1 MSFEWIETLG
11 DLIVKTG
18 SIDELREILA
28 KTARDLGF
36 DRFALSLEIG
46 CGSEFGTSV
55 LIHDYP
61 ASWADVYIGFNLAE
75 TDPIRRAAERSLLG
89 FKWKRVRHLIP
100 VTDFE
105 RRTFEAGHK
114 HGIVDGYTVPR
125 HIPGEITG
133 SCSFVIGPGRT
144 LPEAL
149 LPGAELLGAIAL
161 ASARH
166 LSGWEE
172 RSEPPKITDRQR
184 DCVLWAARGKT
195 DWEISRILGISRDT
209 VVQHL
214 REARDRYDADKRA
227 SLILCALFDGLISF
241 ADIFRWRERRQRRR

>member
-1 MSFEWIETLG
+1 MYSKLVESLG
-11 DLIVKTG
+11 ELIVTAN
-18 SIDELREILA
+18 SVDELHEMLA
-28 KTARDLGF
+28 KATHDLGF

-46 CGSEFGTSV
+46 CGSAFGTSV

-61 ASWADVYIGFNLAE
+61 QSWADVYIGFNLAQ

-89 FKWKRVRHLIP
+89 FKWKRIRHLIP

-105 RRTFEAGHK
+105 RRTFEAGYK

-125 HIPGEITG
+125 HMPGEITG
-133 SCSFVIGPGRT
+133 SCSFVVGPDRV
-144 LPEAL
+144 LPETM
-149 LPGAELLGAIAL
+149 LPAAELLGAVAM
-161 ASARH
+161 ASARKV
-166 LSGWEE
+166 SGWEE
-172 RSEPPKITDRQR
+172 RSDPPKLTDRQR

-214 REARDRYDADKRA
+214 REARDRYDAGKRA
-227 SLILCALFDGLISF
+227 SLILCTLFDGLISF
-241 ADIFRWRERRQRRR
+241 ADIFRWRERR

>member
-1 MSFEWIETLG
+1 MSFEWIESLG
-11 DLIVKTG
+11 ELIVKAS
-18 SIDELREILA
+18 SIDELHEMLA
-28 KTARDLGF
+28 KITHDLGF

-61 ASWADVYIGFNLAE
+61 ASWADMYIGFNLAE

-89 FKWKRVRHLIP
+89 FEWKRIRHLTP
-100 VTDFE
+100 VSEFE
-105 RRTFEAGHK
+105 RRTFEAGQRQ
-114 HGIVDGYTVPR
+114 GIVDGYTVPR
-125 HIPGEITG
+125 HMPGEVTG
-133 SCSFVIGPGRT
+133 SCSFVIGPNRT
-144 LPEAL
+144 LPKTL

-161 ASARH
+161 ASARNV
-166 LSGWEE
+166 SGWKA
-172 RSEPPKITDRQR
+172 RSEPPKLTDRQR

-241 ADIFRWRERRQRRR
+241 ADIFRWRERRKQRR

>member
-125 HIPGEITG
+125 HSPGEITG

-166 LSGWEE
+166 LSGWDE
-172 RSEPPKITDRQR
+172 RSEPPKITARPR
-184 DCVLWAARGKT
+184 DGVLWAARGKT

-214 REARDRYDADKRA
+214 REARDRSDADKRA

>member
-1 MSFEWIETLG
+1 MI
-11 DLIVKTG
+11 KAG

-28 KTARDLGF
+28 KATHDLGF

-61 ASWADVYIGFNLAE
+61 ASWADLYIGFNLAE

-89 FKWKRVRHLIP
+89 FKWKQVRHLIP

-105 RRTFEAGHK
+105 RRTLEASRK

-133 SCSFVIGPGRT
+133 SCSFVIGPSRT
-144 LPEAL
+144 LPEPL
-149 LPGAELLGAIAL
+149 LPAAELLGAIAL
-161 ASARH
+161 ASARNV
-166 LSGWEE
+166 SGWEE

-195 DWEISRILGISRDT
+195 DWEISRILGISRAT

-241 ADIFRWRERRQRRR
+241 ADIFRWREWRQRRR